1 MFCNI
6 YYTFSGNFFCRRG
19 ASFKKETI
27 LFQTKEKGEI
37 CIDRMKIDITLKRK
51 KYRGRWGECPEILKV
66 QSFTFSLRGGDFN
79 EN

>member
-27 LFQTKEKGEI
+27 LFQKEKGEI

-51 KYRGRWGECPEILKV
+51 KIQG
-66 QSFTFSLRGGDFN
+66 SLG
-79 EN
+79 